1 MDHFLC
7 EVFDV
12 PQPSFIKNIETLF
25 DLEDKKLLYTRL
37 YKHPFLLFNLTF
49 NFIWEQCFGVIPGK
63 MDVFTIFSQH
73 MKGLS
78 ETLLYSA
85 KSGLTPQMRSGLCQL
100 VLEYLYKH
108 TFLAYVPKNTP
119 NLPQTDAL
127 LKAAVAYFE
136 KIENTPQEAEKE
148 LKQKLAKRLIPY
160 VGFLLTLSQS
170 CEPEHAHTK
179 LENFIKDHFDNI
191 FDNKENPKDAKSE
204 QRSLTAYAFYT
215 CLLEFVGAFL
225 DANHENPN
233 QKDLHKRFYSLT
245 EKHVKLFGLT
255 TKNVYTDFT
264 LYEHIKKR
272 QALPTSEWLS
282 LTPFECI
289 SFQINQDYYFLRM
302 LFQKSALVDF
312 SSHSVNN
319 INTMISETFYDIF
332 EKLLTKKG
340 NDPPL
345 FFTDT
350 GLKQK
355 TMISHQD
362 DKNECSIYG
371 RNAYVFDACVPRLF
385 GTFVTF
391 RTPTFF
397 RVIAGKGLYHNICV
411 ENIDHLISLN
421 NRYPLPENYKSFKV
435 VRDAHVLTKY
445 PLWANISPSFTPFV
459 IPYSQEDREIGLTE
473 EFVKLCMDVLW
484 AKTTR
489 ELHFARSL
497 CWGKSYILRYKA
509 ERQIDYKEIT
519 NNTNNTDEQPLAS
532 SKNHEKFALLYI
544 DTRANPG
551 GLDALRITLH
561 NLNTKHVCW
570 EVVIATLQE
579 NEAYYMKYAKFMGVN
594 LRFLRHP
601 LLKLLPFNIDAY
613 NRVMKSNCL
622 WNDLKEMGYEKCL
635 IIQDDSM
642 LFRPGFEERFLT
654 FDFIGPPWLKCA
666 SNAPLLHYV
675 GETFVGNGGLSWRNV
690 QLMYHITKE
699 YQKEKNYLFN
709 DMLQPIQEDVYFG
722 MCVQQ
727 EARIEDPERPQP
739 CLPTYNEA
747 REFGMEQVWSSDAFG
762 VHKFWVYN
770 DREKISAFFDKL
782 SVQNYG
788 KNEQK
793 N

>member
-25 DLEDKKLLYTRL
+25 DLDDKKLLYARL
-37 YKHPFLLFNLTF
+37 YKHPLLLFNLTF
-49 NFIWEQCFGVIPGK
+49 YFIWEQCFGVIPSK
-63 MDVFTIFSQH
+63 MDVFTIVSQH
-73 MKGLS
+73 MKGLN
-78 ETLLYSA
+78 ETLAHSS
-85 KSGLTPQMRSGLCQL
+85 KTGLTPQMRSGLCQL
-100 VLEYLYKH
+100 VLEYVYKH
-108 TFLAYVPKNTP
+108 TFLIYVPKNTP
-119 NLPQTDAL
+119 NLPQADAV
-127 LKAAVAYFE
+127 LKGATAYFE
-136 KIENTPQEAEKE
+136 KIENAPQEAEKE

-170 CEPEHAHTK
+170 CEPEHAHIK
-179 LENFIKDHFDNI
+179 LENFIKDHFDI
-191 FDNKENPKDAKSE
+191 KERCENVKDAKSE
-204 QRSLTAYAFYT
+204 QRSLTAYAFYS
-215 CLLEFVGAFL
+215 CLLEFVAPFL
-225 DANHENPN
+225 DANQN
-233 QKDLHKRFYSLT
+233 QKYLHKRFYSLT
-245 EKHVKLFGLT
+245 EKHVKLFDLT
-255 TKNVYTDFT
+255 KKNVYTDFT
-264 LYEHIKKR
+264 LYEPIKMRK
-272 QALPTSEWLS
+272 ALPTTEWLS

-312 SSHSVNN
+312 SAHS
-319 INTMISETFYDIF
+319 INTIMSETFCDVF

-355 TMISHQD
+355 TMVSHQD

-371 RNAYVFDACVPRLF
+371 RSAYVFDACVPRLF

-421 NRYPLPENYKSFKV
+421 NRYPLPENYNSFKI
-435 VRDAHVLTKY
+435 VRDPLVLTKY

-459 IPYSQEDREIGLTE
+459 IPYTQEDREIGLTE
-473 EFVKLCMDVLW
+473 EFVKLCMNVLW

-497 CWGKSYILRYKA
+497 CWAKSYILRYKA
-509 ERQIDYKEIT
+509 ERHIDYKETIDKQI
-519 NNTNNTDEQPLAS
+519 DEQL
-532 SKNHEKFALLYI
+532 KKHEKFALLYI

-561 NLNTKHVCW
+561 NLDTKHVCW
-570 EVVIATLQE
+570 EVVIATLEE
-579 NEAYYMKYAKFMGVN
+579 NEAYYMKYAKCLGVTM
-594 LRFLRHP
+594 RFLRHP
-601 LLKLLPFNIDAY
+601 LLKVLPFNIDVY
-613 NRVMKSNCL
+613 NRVMKSNRI
-622 WNDLKEMGYEKCL
+622 WNDLREMGYEKCL

-666 SNAPLLHYV
+666 SNAPLVHYV
-675 GETFVGNGGLSWRNV
+675 GDTFVGNGGLSWRNV
-690 QLMYHITKE
+690 DLMCHITKE

-722 MCVQQ
+722 MCAQQ
-727 EARIEDPERPQP
+727 EARIENPERPQP

-747 REFGMEQVWSSDAFG
+747 REFGMEQVWSPDALG

-770 DREKISAFFDKL
+770 DRDKISAFFDKL
-782 SVQNYG
+782 SVQNVR
-788 KNEQK
+788 KE
-793 N
+793 